1 MIKPMWD
8 AKAVKAYETGQGVEL
23 VNDPHPHYEP
33 VATKNNDGVTL
44 HLGWDDLPV
53 GTKLYA
59 TPPQRTWV
67 GLTDEDLKIL
77 SAEWRIVYGA
87 WMDDF
92 AKDIE
97 AKLKEKNT

>member
-1 MIKPMWD
+1 MSKD
-8 AKAVKAYETGQGVEL
+8 EL
-23 VNDPHPHYEP
+23 

-53 GTKLYA
+53 GTKLYI

-67 GLTDEDLKIL
+67 GLTTEERKQVQTE
-77 SAEWRIVYGA
+77 SYGKVPHHIA
-87 WMDDF
+87 LI
-92 AKDIE
+92 AAVE